1 MPKTFS
7 LTAKQHD
14 ELLHI
19 YRKDPDPELRFRA
32 HILLLLGG
40 GYAWDTIEAMLFC
53 SSRTV
58 DRWLKR
64 FQAEGVEGLTGKKRG
79 RPFRFGL
86 GWVAVLVSW
95 VTTKTPRDFGFLR
108 SRWSCALLAL
118 LLRDR
123 EGVSASRETVRRW
136 LHRGNLVY
144 RRPRPVLVPDE
155 EERQA
160 KLAELRKLL
169 EGLPDDET
177 AVWQDE
183 VEVHTNP
190 KIGRMWMFKGHQA
203 KVETPGTNTK
213 RHLSGSIH
221 WRTGMVFVTEAAPK
235 QGRNG
240 ALFLKHLDELR
251 QRLRRYKKIH
261 VICDN
266 ASCHTSLEVIEYLWK
281 WEGRIEV
288 HLLPAY
294 SPDLNPIERVWWHL
308 HETITRN
315 HRCKDLGEL
324 LDQVFA
330 WLGQENPFQIEGSV
344 YPKAKAA

>member
-1 MPKTFS
+1 MLS
-7 LTAKQHD
+7 LTTTQRD
-14 ELLHI
+14 ELLRT

-32 HILLLLGG
+32 HIILLLGE
-40 GYAWDTIEAMLFC
+40 GYAWDAIEAMLFC

-64 FQAEGVEGLTGKKRG
+64 FQAEGTAGLIGKKRG
-79 RPFRFGL
+79 RPFRLGL
-86 GWVAVLVSW
+86 GWVAALVAW
-95 VTTKTPRDFGFLR
+95 VTTKAPSDFGFLR

-123 EGVSASRETVRRW
+123 EGVRASRETVRRM

-144 RRPRPVLVPDE
+144 RRPRPVPPPNE
-155 EERQA
+155 EQRKV

-169 EGLPDDET
+169 EELPADET
-177 AVWQDE
+177 VVWQDE

-190 KIGRMWMFKGHQA
+190 KIGRMWMPKGRQA
-203 KVETPGTNTK
+203 KVQTPGTNTK

-221 WRTGMVFVTEAAPK
+221 WRTGQVFVTEGAPK
-235 QGRNG
+235 QKRDSRF
-240 ALFLKHLDELR
+240 FLEHLDDLR
-251 QRLRRYKKIH
+251 RRLRRYKKIH

-266 ASCHTSLEVIEYLWK
+266 AGFHTSHEVIEYLWK
-281 WEGRIEV
+281 HEDRIEV
-288 HLLPAY
+288 HLLPNY
-294 SPDLNPIERVWWHL
+294 SPDYNPIERVWWHL
-308 HETITRN
+308 HENITRN

-324 LDQVFA
+324 LDRVFM
-330 WLGQENPFQIEGSV
+330 WLEQGNPFEIEGSV

>member
-1 MPKTFS
+1 MLS
-7 LTAKQHD
+7 LTTQQHD
-14 ELLHI
+14 ELLRI

-32 HILLLLGG
+32 HIILLLAG
-40 GYAWDTIEAMLFC
+40 GYAWDAIEALLFC

-64 FQAEGVEGLTGKKRG
+64 FQAEGVAGLTGRKRG
-79 RPFRFGL
+79 RPFRLGL
-86 GWVAVLVSW
+86 GWVAVLVTW

-118 LLRDR
+118 LLRER
-123 EGVSASRETVRRW
+123 EGVTASRETVRRW
-136 LHRGNLVY
+136 LHRGHLVY
-144 RRPRPVLVPDE
+144 RRPRPVLKPDE
-155 EERQA
+155 EERQV

-169 EGLPDDET
+169 EDLPEDET
-177 AVWQDE
+177 VVWQDE

-190 KIGRMWMFKGHQA
+190 RIGRMWMAKGHQA
-203 KVETPGTNTK
+203 KVETPGTNKK

-221 WRTGMVFVTEAAPK
+221 WRTGQVFVTEGAPK

-251 QRLRRYKKIH
+251 RRLRRYKKVH

-266 ASCHTSLEVIEYLWK
+266 ASGHTSLEVIQYLWK

-288 HLLPAY
+288 HLLPSY

-308 HETITRN
+308 HENITRN
-315 HRCKDLGEL
+315 HRCKDE
-324 LDQVFA
+324 
-330 WLGQENPFQIEGSV
+330 WH
-344 YPKAKAA
+344 